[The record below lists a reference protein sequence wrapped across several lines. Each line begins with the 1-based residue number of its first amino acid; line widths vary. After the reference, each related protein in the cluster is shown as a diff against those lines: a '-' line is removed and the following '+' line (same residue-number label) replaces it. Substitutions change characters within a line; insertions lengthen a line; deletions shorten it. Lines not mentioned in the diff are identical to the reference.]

1 MKPYYLSQAD
11 AGSLPFADNSFDLI
25 IGSPPY
31 QEARKLASRTLDA
44 WISWMYEN
52 TLEALRVSKGLVLW
66 VCAGTGNYNPGPEG
80 LLWTLH
86 HHGRNLKNLHI
97 LRPLIWTANKP
108 PTNAG
113 RWFSNQW
120 EYIIPITKTWPL
132 PYFDASAIATP
143 LKYKNGG
150 AFRQYGKD
158 GKRKEGSAYPT
169 HKIRKTIPNVI
180 PTIIGGGHMGHTLAT
195 KNEACYPESLVTPL
209 IKVLCPLGGKVLD
222 PFCGSGTT
230 VAAAVKLGR
239 IGYGTDI
246 RQSQIALS
254 ERRLK
259 SVLKEMKGQKT

>member
-1 MKPYYLSQAD
+1 MKPYHLQKASATD
-11 AGSLPFADNSFDLI
+11 LPFPDNFFDLVV
-25 IGSPPY
+25 GSPPY
-31 QEARKLASRTLDA
+31 QEARKLGAKPLGA
-44 WISWMYEN
+44 WVQWMIDN
-52 TLEALRVSKGLVLW
+52 TQEALRVSKGLVLW
-66 VCAGTGNYNPGPEG
+66 VCAGTGNYNAGPEG
-80 LLWTLH
+80 LIWRLQER
-86 HHGRNLKNLHI
+86 GVRV

-132 PYFDASAIATP
+132 PYFDASSIATP
-143 LKYKNGG
+143 LKYSSGG

-158 GKRKEGSAYPT
+158 GKRKPGSSYPT
-169 HKIRKTIPNVI
+169 HKIRKTIPNLIHTV
-180 PTIIGGGHMGHTLAT
+180 IGGGHMGHPLAT
-195 KNEACYPESLVTPL
+195 ENEACYPESLVTPL
-209 IKVLCPLGGKVLD
+209 IQVLCPPGGKVLD

-259 SVLKEMKGQKT
+259 DVMKSLKKGNKT